1 MPKVSVEHKEAVR
14 RRILDAAGT
23 VVLRDG
29 WQAAS
34 ARAILAE
41 AGVSAGTLYNYF
53 SSTEELYEELAEDM
67 LRSDLERLFAGGV
80 DARAL
85 LELLLSRPGAAVPA
99 LAWLRGRVTDDADTR
114 TAIDRLNAWIL
125 AAFRPVSAQESAP
138 KDPDPDALI
147 ELIDIV
153 WDGMGRREAM
163 GTFQTS
169 YERVGA
175 ACLRLIDGS
184 NDHR

>member
-14 RRILDAAGT
+14 RRLLDAART

-67 LRSDLERLFAGGV
+67 LREDLERLLAGGV
-80 DARAL
+80 DARQI
-85 LELLLSRPGAAVPA
+85 LELILGPAGAADPA
-99 LAWLRGRVTDDADTR
+99 LSWLRGRVTDDPETR
-114 TAIDRLNAWIL
+114 RAIARLNAWIL
-125 AAFRPVSAQESAP
+125 DAFRPLARQPGAP
-138 KDPDPDALI
+138 KSADGDALI

-153 WDGMGRREAM
+153 WDGMGRRQAM

-175 ACLRLIDGS
+175 ACMRLINGS
-184 NDHR
+184 ND